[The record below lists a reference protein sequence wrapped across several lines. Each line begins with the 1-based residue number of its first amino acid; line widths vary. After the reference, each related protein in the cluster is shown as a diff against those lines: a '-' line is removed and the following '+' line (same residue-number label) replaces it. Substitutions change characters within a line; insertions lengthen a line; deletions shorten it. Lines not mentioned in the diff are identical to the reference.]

1 MPTISITI
9 PSHSPTTGI
18 LHPARLCY
26 CSRMMLNPVR
36 KIRDRESGFTLIE
49 IMVAVTILAII
60 ATVAFTVVFGAV
72 KRSRHIDRQLELYTE
87 AANIVG
93 LISED
98 LRSAFVQEGVVP
110 FMVGV
115 DGFKGENQADGIS
128 LLTTAVIPV
137 SPNIPA
143 GGVGEVEYFVQES
156 ENGPLILM
164 RREQTPARMPYDSGG
179 ESIEITDHLKSLNL
193 KYSDGDNWYDG
204 WDTES
209 TAPYEKG
216 KLPKQVSIELV
227 LEDGEYTVTFHGSV
241 APVMAVGR

>member
-1 MPTISITI
+1 MPMM
-9 PSHSPTTGI
+9 P
-18 LHPARLCY
+18 RLVKK
-26 CSRMMLNPVR
+26 S
-36 KIRDRESGFTLIE
+36 RDRESGFTLIE
-49 IMVAVTILAII
+49 VMTAVTILAII
-60 ATVAFTVVFGAV
+60 ATVAFVVVFGAV

-87 AANIVG
+87 AANIVD

-115 DGFKGENQADGIS
+115 DSFKGENQADGIS

-137 SPNIPA
+137 SPEIPA
-143 GGVGEVEYFVQES
+143 GGVGEVQYFVQET
-156 ENGPLILM
+156 ENGSLLLM

-193 KYSDGDNWYDG
+193 TYSDGENWYDS

-209 TAPYEKG
+209 TAAQEKG
-216 KLPKQVSIELV
+216 KLPKQVNIGLV
-227 LEDGEYTVTFHGSV
+227 LEDGDYTVTFRGSA